1 MGIDFFAIFATPRRR
16 SKKLE
21 RPADEEEC
29 EKWRPPMDPVRRRQH
44 HQHLAEESLLFF
56 LFFFTE
62 FYRVSR
68 TGVRVVLPNGR
79 RAGLVHFALFF
90 LQRCL
95 GFIRSQLLWP
105 SGRPLA
111 LIFTLGC
118 RTNNFLIG
126 RRPMRNQSV
135 TR

>member
-44 HQHLAEESLLFF
+44 HHHLAEESLLFF

-90 LQRCL
+90 CKDALVSFGANFC
-95 GFIRSQLLWP
+95 GPPVGPWP
-105 SGRPLA
+105 LFLPLA
-111 LIFTLGC
+111 AGPTTF
-118 RTNNFLIG
+118 
-126 RRPMRNQSV
+126 
-135 TR
+135 